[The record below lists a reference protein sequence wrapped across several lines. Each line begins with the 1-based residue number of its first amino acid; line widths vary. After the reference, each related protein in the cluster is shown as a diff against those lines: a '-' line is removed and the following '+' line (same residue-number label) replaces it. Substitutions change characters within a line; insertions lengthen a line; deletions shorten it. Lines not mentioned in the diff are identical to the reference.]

1 VFIISFFTLYSSELS
16 FKLVDGHINATVSIF
31 TGFCAHENLAMLG
44 PCYYLNAGITAAMV
58 AVNNHFNLIDT
69 IVILGKLGSFLFG
82 VFFDSFRYLNVF
94 TTDCKKQ
101 YYSP

>member
-1 VFIISFFTLYSSELS
+1 MISFFTLCSSELS
-16 FKLVDGHINATVSIF
+16 FKLVDSHINATVSIF
-31 TGFCAHENLAMLG
+31 TGFGTNENLAVFG
-44 PCYYLNAGITAAMV
+44 PCYYLNAGITAALI

-82 VFFDSFRYLNVF
+82 VFSDSFRYLNVF